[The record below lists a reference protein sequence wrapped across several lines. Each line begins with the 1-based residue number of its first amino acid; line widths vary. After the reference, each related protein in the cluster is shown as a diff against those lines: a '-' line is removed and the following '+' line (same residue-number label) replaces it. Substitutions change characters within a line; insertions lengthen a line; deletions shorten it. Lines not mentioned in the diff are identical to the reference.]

1 MGYGPTHPHRLFI
14 GLWSHHIIYK
24 FIWQMGSYEAP
35 EIANSPFIE
44 QQTVDVGIQK
54 GIELSLQDVTI
65 I

>member
-1 MGYGPTHPHRLFI
+1 
-14 GLWSHHIIYK
+14 
-24 FIWQMGSYEAP
+24 MGSYEAP